1 MPATLTV
8 STLAQLYSALA
19 TASSGQ
25 TILLEGGNYG
35 DLYLGSGSGFDITF
49 PTNVTIKSAS
59 ATNPAV
65 FSSANVIGAANLTF
79 DGISFDYTF
88 EAGDRV
94 STAPF
99 IFSNSNNIT
108 IRNSTF
114 DGDNASGL
122 SSMDNGYGAGIGLVM
137 RYNTGVVIENNEIS
151 GFWKGL
157 TITGS
162 DQIVV
167 AKNELSGLR
176 SDGMGF
182 SDVDGVVIEGN
193 YIHDFREAPDS
204 LDHPDMIQFITRGT
218 TSPSTDI
225 TIRGNILD
233 IGAGSSTQGIFMGN
247 EAVRGGAG
255 TGMYYQNVV
264 ITDNVLVNARL
275 NGIAIGEANGLT
287 ISNNSVL
294 HADGGLVDG
303 LDAKV
308 EIPRIRISSISTDV
322 TIINNATSTVT
333 GWSSQ
338 GDWTVG
344 NNAFIQDQD
353 PNAPGY
359 YGDVFI
365 PGSLQLIDGVN
376 SFVALTG
383 GMLDI
388 LNAGASQTLNPD
400 YVLIDPVVP
409 VVPVVVV
416 DAEFQVVGREK
427 VGIALLFDAS
437 LSTSDLGQLP
447 DGTAYLWSFG
457 DGTTASGLQVKHIFA
472 KGGDYGVTLTVTL
485 PDGTTDTQLTSI
497 GISNGTRAPHGTVY
511 AASSVSDSTA
521 PFEATLAASIND
533 KAGAVQDAAAP
544 HVKLFALMSS
554 AGTDHRA
561 DATATDHSHIA
572 SNDRMALADHQMPES
587 AMHPF

>member
-8 STLAQLYSALA
+8 SNLAQLYSALA
-19 TASSGQ
+19 TATSGQ
-25 TILLEGGNYG
+25 TILLQGGNYG
-35 DLYLGSGSGFDITF
+35 DLYLGSRSGFDITF
-49 PTNVTIKSAS
+49 PSNVTIKSAD

-79 DGISFDYTF
+79 DGITFDYTF
-88 EAGDRV
+88 KAGDKI
-94 STAPF
+94 STGPF
-99 IFSNSNNIT
+99 RFADSDNIT

-122 SSMDNGYGAGIGLVM
+122 SAMDNGYGAGIGLVM
-137 RYNTGVVIENNEIS
+137 RDNTGVVIENNEIS

-162 DQIVV
+162 DQIVI

-193 YIHDFREAPDS
+193 YIHDFREAPTS
-204 LDHPDMIQFITRGT
+204 ADHPDMIQFITRGT

-247 EAVRGGAG
+247 EAVREGAG
-255 TGMYYQNVV
+255 SGMFYQDVT
-264 ITDNVLVNARL
+264 IADNVLVNARL
-275 NGIAIGEANGLT
+275 NGISIGEANGLT

-294 HADGGLVDG
+294 HADGNLVDG

-308 EIPRIRISSISTDV
+308 EIPRIRVSSISTDV
-322 TIINNATSTVT
+322 TIINNATSSVT

-338 GDWTVG
+338 GGWTVG
-344 NNAFIQDQD
+344 NNAFIQDQN

-376 SFVALTG
+376 NFVARPG

-388 LNAGASQTLNPD
+388 LNAGASPTLSPD
-400 YVLIDPVVP
+400 FVP
-409 VVPVVVV
+409 VINDV
-416 DAEFQVVGREK
+416 DAEFRVVGMET
-427 VGIALLFDAS
+427 VGVSMLFDAS
-437 LSTSDLGQLP
+437 LTTSSLGELP
-447 DGTAYLWSFG
+447 NGTKYLWSFG
-457 DGTTASGLQVKHIFA
+457 DGTTASGLQVKHVFT
-472 KGGDYGVTLTVTL
+472 KGGDYGVTLAVTL

-497 GISNGTRAPHGTVY
+497 GISNGTQAPHGTVY
-511 AASSVSDSTA
+511 AASSVSGSTA

-554 AGTDHRA
+554 AGENHRA